1 MSPNEIYQR
10 LEVEFGDDIISLNE
24 EPGFEP
30 AIKVNPNNIVDI
42 MLFLRD
48 SEGLEFDY
56 PSCLSGVD
64 LVRILCCLLIFFN
77 KVKNIKSLLR

>member
-56 PSCLSGVD
+56 PS
-64 LVRILCCLLIFFN
+64 
-77 KVKNIKSLLR
+77 